1 MKIKQISEFEQ
12 ERERLQRSVF
22 NSVSHDLKTPL
33 ASIIGSLEIH
43 ERTRDRLTSD
53 NKDAL
58 IKTALQEAHRLNS
71 YITNLL
77 DMAKLENDAV
87 KGKPVLSIKKFPLHY
102 ALYGLFL
109 LSLLFHLTY
118 TQGAYFYAS
127 LLLTAIALGL
137 VVACIGVHQSARRT
151 AVASSTKQALMLQQ
165 REEDHLSTAK
175 ELKFTTTA
183 KQQFTERARDTAEAA
198 TLTAEAATLVAETAN
213 KAKSDFLANMS
224 HEIRTPMNAVIGLT
238 HILLTTKLDEKQK
251 QCVSV
256 LQTSSE
262 SLLRLINDLL
272 DIDKMES
279 HDIDLENAPFSMTAL
294 LDQVVSV
301 MSVRAKQKDI
311 NLVVHYESGL
321 YKTYIGDSGRIRQ
334 ILLNLVGN
342 AVKFTERGG
351 SVSIFF
357 ANSGKG
363 NGKKQMTV
371 TVTDTGIGIPEEKI
385 GLIFGKFVQ
394 ADSSITRKYGGTGL
408 GLAIS
413 QALANRMDGAITVT
427 SVVGQ
432 GSSFV
437 LHLSLPVEAT
447 ESDSEKHYQENII
460 YLDMQANARI
470 KPILLVE
477 DYEPNVLVATMNFK
491 NFGYRY
497 EVAHNGQEA
506 IERFAPGKYS
516 IILMDVE
523 MPVMDG
529 YETTRHIRGFEKAK
543 NATPGPIIAMTAH
556 AMKGDRE
563 KCIAAGMDDY
573 IAKPFNPYQLQT
585 ILVKHLGENNSP
597 KAAA

>member
-1 MKIKQISEFEQ
+1 MKTKKNSEFER
-12 ERERLQRSVF
+12 ERERLQYRVFDSVA
-22 NSVSHDLKTPL
+22 HDLKTPL
-33 ASIIGSLEIH
+33 ASIIGALEIH
-43 ERTRDRLTSD
+43 ERTEDRLTND
-53 NKDAL
+53 NKNAL

-71 YITNLL
+71 YITSLL
-77 DMAKLENDAV
+77 DMAKLENDKV
-87 KGKPVLSIKKFPLHY
+87 KGKPALSIKKFPLHY
-102 ALYGLFL
+102 ALYALLL
-109 LSLLFHLTY
+109 LSLLFHLSY

-127 LLLTAIALGL
+127 VLLTAIALGL
-137 VVACIGVHQSARRT
+137 VLACIGAHRSARK
-151 AVASSTKQALMLQQ
+151 AAAAFSTKQALMLQQ
-165 REEDHLSTAK
+165 KEEWNLMATEELKSTAM
-175 ELKFTTTA
+175 A
-183 KQQFTERARDTAEAA
+183 KQEFTEKAKDTAEAA
-198 TLTAEAATLVAETAN
+198 ALTAEASALAAKTAN

-262 SLLRLINDLL
+262 SLMRLINDLL

-279 HDIDLENAPFSMTAL
+279 HDIDLENAPFSMTSL

-301 MSVRAKQKDI
+301 MSVRAKQRDV
-311 NLVVHYESGL
+311 NLSVHYESGL

-351 SVSIFF
+351 SVSVFF
-357 ANSGKG
+357 ANGGKG
-363 NGKKQMTV
+363 NGKKQITI
-371 TVTDTGIGIPEEKI
+371 TVTDTGIGIPEDKI
-385 GLIFGKFVQ
+385 GAIFGKFVQ

-413 QALANRMDGAITVT
+413 QALAQRMDGNITVT

-432 GSSFV
+432 GSSFI

-460 YLDMQANARI
+460 YLDKQANA
-470 KPILLVE
+470 KTLPILLVE
-477 DYEPNVLVATMNFK
+477 DYEPNVLVATMIFK

-497 EVAHNGQEA
+497 DVAHNGQEA
-506 IERFAPGKYS
+506 MERFAPGKYS
-516 IILMDVE
+516 IVLMDVE

-543 NATPGPIIAMTAH
+543 RSPPVAIIAMTAH

-563 KCIAAGMDDY
+563 KCIGAGMDDY
-573 IAKPFNPYQLQT
+573 IAKPFNPHQLQA
-585 ILVKHLGENNSP
+585 ILVKHLKGNGSP